1 MLLRWS
7 FQPTKPHHLRF
18 RIGLFGA
25 QVYDQEEIAA
35 MSS

>member
-7 FQPTKPHHLRF
+7 FQPTKPHHLGF
-18 RIGLFGA
+18 RIELFGV

-35 MSS
+35 VSS